1 MRQSISVQVATILC
15 LLLAVAALA
24 APWIA
29 PFDPDRTSLL
39 TRFRPPILLGGDWIR
54 PLGTDALGRDL
65 LSRTLFG
72 LRASLG
78 IALFGSLIGAAIGT
92 AIGLLAG
99 SRAGWVDATL
109 MLLVDVQLALPYLLI
124 VLVGL
129 AVFGTGIEV
138 LIPLISLAGWEHYA
152 RLVRGQVLAL
162 RALPFVEAA
171 RATGAT
177 PLRVMLRHVLPH
189 LAPPLMAQFS
199 LGVPHVML
207 LESSLS
213 FLGIGVQPP
222 TATLGRMIGEAR
234 HQMLGAWWTI
244 AIPTA
249 AILTVTL
256 AVQIA
261 GNRFRQSGAR

>member
-1 MRQSISVQVATILC
+1 MSPTRIAAWAC
-15 LLLAVAALA
+15 LALA
-24 APWIA
+24 LTALLAPWIA

-39 TRFRPPILLGGDWIR
+39 ARMRPPAPLGGYWAN

-65 LSRTLFG
+65 LSRCLHG

-78 IALFGSLIGAAIGT
+78 IAVFGSLIGAAAGT

-99 SRAGWVDATL
+99 TLRGRTDAAL

-138 LIPLISLAGWEHYA
+138 LIPLISLAGWEYYA
-152 RLVRGQVLAL
+152 RLVRGQVLVL
-162 RALPFVEAA
+162 RAQPFVEAA
-171 RATGAT
+171 RATGAS
-177 PLRVMLRHVLPH
+177 PARVMLRHVVPH

-234 HQMLGAWWTI
+234 HQMLAAWWTI
-244 AIPTA
+244 AAPTA
-249 AILTVTL
+249 TILAVTL
-256 AVQIA
+256 VVQIA
-261 GNRFRQSGAR
+261 GNRFRQRGQHRA

>member
-1 MRQSISVQVATILC
+1 MKSARFAAWAC
-15 LLLAVAALA
+15 LAFALA
-24 APWIA
+24 ALLAPWLA

-39 TRFRPPILLGGDWIR
+39 TRMRPPAPLGGTWVN

-65 LSRTLFG
+65 LSRCLYG

-78 IALFGSLIGAAIGT
+78 IALLGSLIGAAVGT

-99 SRAGWVDATL
+99 TLRGRTDAAL
-109 MLLVDVQLALPYLLI
+109 MFLVDVQLALPYLLI

-162 RALPFVEAA
+162 RAQPFIEAA
-171 RATGAT
+171 RAIGAG
-177 PLRVMLRHVLPH
+177 PARLMLRHVLPH
-189 LAPPLMAQFS
+189 LAPPLVAQFS

-234 HQMLGAWWTI
+234 HQMLAAWWTI
-244 AIPTA
+244 AVPTA
-249 AILTVTL
+249 TILAVTL
-256 AVQIA
+256 VVQIA
-261 GNRFRQSGAR
+261 GHRFRQPGKDR